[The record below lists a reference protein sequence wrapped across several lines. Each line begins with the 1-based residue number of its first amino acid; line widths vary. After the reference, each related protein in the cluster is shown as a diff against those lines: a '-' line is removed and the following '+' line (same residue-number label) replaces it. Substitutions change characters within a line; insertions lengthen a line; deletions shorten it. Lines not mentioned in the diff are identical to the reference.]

1 MKKQA
6 DDSTPL
12 LYLGQTY
19 ALQPSEA
26 TRDQVYIEEDQLVVH
41 YKPRENESP
50 LIVVGKLLLE
60 WYAKQAGSTLSARTA
75 HWGKM
80 IGVSPSRIT
89 IRDQK
94 TRWGSCS
101 SKGSINYS
109 WRLIM
114 APSKVIDYL
123 VVHELC
129 HMLQAN
135 HSKAYWELVA
145 HYIPDYA
152 AQRQW
157 LKTNGNLL
165 MQVRFK

>member
-1 MKKQA
+1 MKRLMIQ
-6 DDSTPL
+6 DTPL

-19 ALQPSEA
+19 TLRLDES
-26 TRDQVYIEEDQLVVH
+26 TWNQVYIDEDQLIVH
-41 YKPRENESP
+41 YKPRENVLP
-50 LIVVGKLLLE
+50 LVIVGKLLLD
-60 WYAKQAGSTLSARTA
+60 WYAKQACSTLSARTA
-75 HWGKM
+75 HWAKK

-114 APSKVIDYL
+114 APSMVIDYL

-135 HSKAYWELVA
+135 HSKAFWELVA

-152 AQRQW
+152 IQRQW

-165 MQVRFK
+165 MQIQFK